1 MAKHKPTISIIVPCY
16 NEEGNLEGTIEA
28 INGALSSVNRFSG
41 HEILVYNDCS
51 TDSTGRI
58 ADSIARRD
66 KSVSVIHNPKNMGFG
81 FNYTDGVRRATR
93 DYVMMVPGDNE
104 IPLEAIKRVMS
115 KAGEADVIIPYTAN
129 PEVRPLSRRVISRAF
144 VGLINTMFGLDI
156 TYYNGTCLVKSSL
169 LKKVPLKTWGFA
181 YMAAILVRLLKSG
194 ASYAEVG
201 VDIAQRSSGK
211 TKAFAVKNVM
221 SVGKAILTLFWDVRV
236 KERAQYAL
244 KPSKAEAVKT
254 R

>member
-1 MAKHKPTISIIVPCY
+1 MAKRKPSISIIVPCY

-28 INGALSSVNRFSG
+28 INGALSGVNRFSG
-41 HEILVYNDCS
+41 HEILVYNDRS
-51 TDSTGRI
+51 TDSTGKI
-58 ADSIARRD
+58 ADSIAARD
-66 KSVSVIHNPKNMGFG
+66 KSVRVIHNPKNMGFG
-81 FNYTDGVRRATR
+81 FNYTDGVRRTTK

-129 PEVRPLSRRVISRAF
+129 PEVRPLSRQVISRAF
-144 VGLINTMFGLDI
+144 VALINAMFGLDV
-156 TYYNGTCLVKSSL
+156 TYYNGTCLVKSNL

-201 VDIAQRSSGK
+201 VDIAQRSTGK
-211 TKAFAVKNVM
+211 TKAFAMKNVM
-221 SVGKAILTLFWDVRV
+221 SVCKAILTLFWDVRV
-236 KERAQYAL
+236 KERALYAG
-244 KPSKAEAVKT
+244 KPSRAEAT
-254 R
+254 RAR